1 MKWKKAWC
9 LLPAL
14 MLAVALP
21 AHADDDDDDRHRPA
35 RVYDRDDDDDDD
47 RRTISRRQGRAETRI
62 ISANRAANA
71 ALRRIRGRV
80 SDVDLTRKNG
90 RQVYEVDIRAANGR
104 KYEVWVDARS
114 GRVLSSRRDR
124 DD

>member
-21 AHADDDDDDRHRPA
+21 AYADDDDDDRHRPA
-35 RVYDRDDDDDDD
+35 RVYDRDDDDDD

-80 SDVDLTRKNG
+80 GDVDLTRKNG